1 MIFHTWL
8 HEETRVWGIH
18 LSESSLSNVFVGNGG
33 REIWVGPMRGA
44 QGTWKKKKKIGE
56 EERGRPF
63 FPPMSSSQTC
73 TMQTLHRFWLSLLT
87 ADTRLPL
94 VPKWSSNEMPSL
106 FVASFWND
114 RTILTECPRHTV
126 DKALKAGLNW
136 NERKFFK
143 GLRYRGLW
151 SLDCVCSWIF
161 LFYCRVT
168 WSKMNLH
175 LTYYWSAWV

>member
-1 MIFHTWL
+1 MV
-8 HEETRVWGIH
+8 TR
-18 LSESSLSNVFVGNGG
+18 GN
-33 REIWVGPMRGA
+33 EGA
-44 QGTWKKKKKIGE
+44 RDTFKRIVAFQRFRWKWRKRDLGWSDERSTGHMEKKIGE

-73 TMQTLHRFWLSLLT
+73 TMQTLHRFWLPLPT
-87 ADTRLPL
+87 TDTRLPL

-168 WSKMNLH
+168 LSKMNLH
-175 LTYYWSAWV
+175 LTYYWSAWL